1 MEKKK
6 PNTMELI
13 SLTWYRLPVVI
24 RAILTGFAVSSL
36 GVGTWAL
43 MGTTL
48 PLPWP
53 FILMIAFLWAYLR
66 FFSGHWGSLNGREKR
81 ASLFRR
87 TRLPRRIWILS
98 LLAAV
103 LLVLIEQ
110 SGLVV
115 TFRIKEFPAELFLV
129 EYDFVNAFPTWVAW
143 LVVIMISVVAGICEE
158 TGFRGY
164 MQAALEKRYSPF
176 LSIAI
181 VSIVFV
187 LVHLHQAWS
196 GPILLSIFF
205 LSVMFGSIAYYS
217 GSLIPGIIAH
227 IIMDICN
234 FSFWWTDLG
243 GQFNRET
250 IHQTGIDP
258 HFIIWSLVFVLS
270 ITLFIAILRKIA
282 QQTRPNTLTRAS
294 GKSLLAI

>member
-1 MEKKK
+1 MENKKS
-6 PNTMELI
+6 NTKELI
-13 SLTWYRLPVVI
+13 SLTWHRLPIVI
-24 RAILTGFAVSSL
+24 RAIITGFAVSSL
-36 GVGTWAL
+36 GVGIWAL

-66 FFSGHWGSLNGREKR
+66 FFSGHWGSIRSRGKR

-87 TRLPRRIWILS
+87 TRLPRRIWVLS
-98 LLAAV
+98 LLAAA
-103 LLVLIEQ
+103 LIILIEQ

-115 TFRIKEFPAELFLV
+115 TFRILEFPAERFLE

-164 MQAALEKRYSPF
+164 MQVPLEKRYSPV

-187 LVHLHQAWS
+187 LAHLHQAWS
-196 GPILLSIFF
+196 GPILVPIFL

-227 IIMDICN
+227 IIMDILN

-243 GQFNRET
+243 GQFSKKT
-250 IHQTGIDP
+250 LAVTGIDS
-258 HFIIWSLVFVLS
+258 HFIFWLIVLILS
-270 ITLFIAILRKIA
+270 MISFIFIMHRMSK
-282 QQTRPNTLTRAS
+282 RD
-294 GKSLLAI
+294 

>member
-6 PNTMELI
+6 SNTKELI
-13 SLTWYRLPVVI
+13 RTNWHRLPVVI
-24 RAILTGFAVSSL
+24 RAIFTGFAVSSL
-36 GVGTWAL
+36 GVCTWAL

-66 FFSGHWGSLNGREKR
+66 FFSGHWGSEKGRKNR
-81 ASLFRR
+81 ANLFRR
-87 TRLPRRIWILS
+87 TKLPRRIWILS
-98 LLAAV
+98 LLAAA
-103 LLVLIEQ
+103 LIVLIEQ

-115 TFRIKEFPAELFLV
+115 TFRILEFPAERFLV

-164 MQAALEKRYSPF
+164 MQVSLEKRYSPI

-181 VSIVFV
+181 VSVVFV

-196 GPILLSIFF
+196 GSILVHIFF
-205 LSVMFGSIAYYS
+205 LSVLFGSIAYYS

-243 GQFNRET
+243 GQFHRKPIQN
-250 IHQTGIDP
+250 TGMDS
-258 HFIIWSLVFVLS
+258 HFIFWSLAYVLS
-270 ITLFIAILRKIA
+270 MTLFIILLRKIA
-282 QQTRPNTLTRAS
+282 QQTRPGNLTQAS
-294 GKSLLAI
+294 GKSQLAI

>member
-6 PNTMELI
+6 SNTKELI

-24 RAILTGFAVSSL
+24 RAIITGFAVSSL

-66 FFSGHWGSLNGREKR
+66 FFSGHWGSLGSRKNR
-81 ASLFRR
+81 AILFRR
-87 TRLPRRIWILS
+87 TLLPRRIWMLS
-98 LLAAV
+98 LLAAA
-103 LLVLIEQ
+103 LIVLIEQ

-115 TFRIKEFPAELFLV
+115 TFRILEFPAEKFLV
-129 EYDFVNAFPTWVAW
+129 EYDFVNALPTWVAW

-164 MQAALEKRYSPF
+164 MQVPMEKRYSPF

-181 VSIVFV
+181 VSVVFV

-196 GPILLSIFF
+196 GPILVQIF
-205 LSVMFGSIAYYS
+205 LISALFGSIAYYS

-227 IIMDICN
+227 IIMDVFN

-243 GQFNRET
+243 GQFHRKT
-250 IHQTGIDP
+250 IHQTGMDS
-258 HFIIWSLVFVLS
+258 HFILWSLAFVLS
-270 ITLFIAILRKIA
+270 VTLFIAILRKIA
-282 QQTRPNTLTRAS
+282 QSKPS
-294 GKSLLAI
+294 KE

>member
-6 PNTMELI
+6 TNTKELI
-13 SLTWYRLPVVI
+13 SSSWHRLPIVI
-24 RAILTGFAVSSL
+24 RAILTGFAVSTL
-36 GVGTWAL
+36 GVATWAL

-66 FFSGHWGSLNGREKR
+66 FFSGHWGSEKGRKKR

-87 TRLPRRIWILS
+87 TRLPRQIWILS
-98 LLAAV
+98 LLAAA
-103 LLVLIEQ
+103 LIVLIEQ
-110 SGLVV
+110 SGLIV
-115 TFRIKEFPAELFLV
+115 TFRILEFPAERFLV
-129 EYDFVNAFPTWVAW
+129 EYDFVNALPTWVAW

-164 MQAALEKRYSPF
+164 MQLPLEKRYSPV

-181 VSIVFV
+181 VSLVFV

-196 GPILLSIFF
+196 GPVLLPIF
-205 LSVMFGSIAYYS
+205 LISVLFGSIAYFS

-227 IIMDICN
+227 IVMDIFN

-243 GQFNRET
+243 GQFHRKT
-250 IHQTGIDP
+250 IHQTGMDS
-258 HFIIWSLVFVLS
+258 HFILWTLVLVLS
-270 ITLFIAILRKIA
+270 VTLFIVILRKIA
-282 QQTRPNTLTRAS
+282 QQTRPRNLTQAS